1 MARPSVIA
9 IQDIEDAVDTLNGLG
24 KPINPYQ
31 VRTLLGKGSEAKI
44 AYFLKGLDIDI
55 DYQDEDP
62 VTKRLVSLIRPVVLE
77 LNDQYDE
84 LVEKEKKSLQEA
96 LEKENQQSKALKKE
110 SLETQKKHQQAT
122 LRITELEK
130 ALLEA
135 NQALADKNAKL
146 SKTEQSNE
154 NLKQALVAAE
164 NALIEV
170 KHHQEQLQTEHTTL
184 VHTLKNEHAE
194 TLNGYKQAL
203 EQSNVSIQQT
213 RDQLADAESK
223 NKMLTDTN
231 DELKEQLNLSHQE
244 NTEISRKVTET
255 KKQLADQKNQ
265 NKRQDAELEI
275 RQKIIDTGK
284 QKLAAAKRT
293 ISSLKEHQ
301 GINSTLQM
309 DNQKLTMENEKL
321 RTEVEVLRSVVD
333 NFSTSKDKKKEN
345 ES

>member
-84 LVEKEKKSLQEA
+84 LVAKEKKSLQEA
-96 LEKENQQSKALKKE
+96 LEKEKQRSDALEKE
-110 SLETQKKHQQAT
+110 SNEAQKSQKQAA
-122 LRITELEK
+122 LRIIEHEK
-130 ALLEA
+130 SLLEA
-135 NQALADKNAKL
+135 NQALTDKSAKL

-164 NALIEV
+164 NRLIEV
-170 KHHQEQLQTEHTTL
+170 KHHQDQLQAEQITL
-184 VHTLKNEHAE
+184 VHALKNEHAE

-203 EQSNVSIQQT
+203 EQSNSSIQQIH
-213 RDQLADAESK
+213 DQLADAESK
-223 NKMLTDTN
+223 NKALTETN
-231 DELKEQLNLSHQE
+231 NELKDQLNLSRQE
-244 NTEISRKVTET
+244 NAEISRKISESN
-255 KKQLADQKNQ
+255 KQLTNQKNQ
-265 NKRQDAELEI
+265 NKRQAAELEKQQNI
-275 RQKIIDTGK
+275 VTAVERDLTAAQQIILNLKAHQEINLKLQTDQ
-284 QKLAAAKRT
+284 QKLSAK
-293 ISSLKEHQ
+293 
-301 GINSTLQM
+301 
-309 DNQKLTMENEKL
+309 NEKL
-321 RTEVEVLRSVVD
+321 CTEVDVLRSVVD
-333 NFSTSKDKKKEN
+333 KISKNKK
-345 ES
+345 

>member
-84 LVEKEKKSLQEA
+84 LVAKEKKSLQEA
-96 LEKENQQSKALKKE
+96 LEKEKQRSETLKKE
-110 SLETQKKHQQAT
+110 SQAAQKDHQQAT
-122 LRITELEK
+122 LRITALEK
-130 ALLEA
+130 SLLEA
-135 NQALADKNAKL
+135 NQALTEKSTQL

-170 KHHQEQLQTEHTTL
+170 KHHQDQLQAEHTTL

-194 TLNGYKQAL
+194 TLKGYKQAL
-203 EQSNVSIQQT
+203 EQSNISSQQT
-213 RDQLADAESK
+213 RDQLANTESK
-223 NKMLTDTN
+223 NKALTETN
-231 DELKEQLNLSHQE
+231 DELKDQLNLSRQE
-244 NTEISRKVTET
+244 NIEINREITESN
-255 KKQLADQKNQ
+255 KNLVELKTQ
-265 NKRQDAELEI
+265 NKRQTGQLEK
-275 RQKIIDTGK
+275 QQNIIDTGK
-284 QKLAAAKRT
+284 QEHIVTKQIILD
-293 ISSLKEHQ
+293 LKAHQ
-301 GINSTLQM
+301 KINLRLQT
-309 DNQKLTMENEKL
+309 DNQKFSAKNEKL
-321 RTEVEVLRSVVD
+321 RTEVDVLRSVVD
-333 NFSTSKDKKKEN
+333 KITKNKK
-345 ES
+345 

>member
-84 LVEKEKKSLQEA
+84 LVTKEKKTLEER
-96 LEKENQQSKALKKE
+96 LEKAKQQSEALKKE
-110 SLETQKKHQQAT
+110 NHEAQKNHQQVT
-122 LRITELEK
+122 FRITELEK
-130 ALLEA
+130 SLVETKQTLT
-135 NQALADKNAKL
+135 DKSAKL
-146 SKTEQSNE
+146 SKAEQSNE

-164 NALIEV
+164 NALIELR
-170 KHHQEQLQTEHTTL
+170 HHKEQLQTEHATL
-184 VHTLKNEHAE
+184 VNTLKSEHAE
-194 TLNGYKQAL
+194 TLKGYKKAL
-203 EQSNVSIQQT
+203 EQSNTSIQQT
-213 RDQLADAESK
+213 RDQLTDAGNK
-223 NKMLTDTN
+223 NKVLAETN
-231 DELKEQLNLSHQE
+231 EELKDKLNLSHQE
-244 NTEISRKVTET
+244 NALISHQITESN
-255 KKQLADQKNQ
+255 KQLADQKNQ
-265 NKRQDAELEI
+265 NKHQAEDLEKQ
-275 RQKIIDTGK
+275 QKIIDTGD
-284 QKLAAAKRT
+284 QELAAAKQT
-293 ISSLKEHQ
+293 IITLKEHQ
-301 GINSTLQM
+301 GINSTLQT

-321 RTEVEVLRSVVD
+321 RTEVDVLRSVVD
-333 NFSTSKDKKKEN
+333 KLSEKKN